1 MAHKHSQRAGFT
13 LIEMLAVMLIL
24 GILVA
29 FLVTQLGRSEDTA
42 KERLTRTKLAELS
55 ALIDSY
61 ERSQGDYPP
70 SALTPEQGV
79 PPNALNLGIEVLV
92 ATLWSKGRNGLGIS
106 ADDLRNTDGDQS
118 TKTLTDLPTNDLFEL
133 VDLWENP
140 LAYFHHA
147 DYGRVDRYQTFDN
160 QTGEISENEVRA
172 LVNPTTRLH
181 YQPGRY
187 QLLSAGADGVFGTED
202 DIGNFGR

>member
-1 MAHKHSQRAGFT
+1 MAGSARAGFT

-42 KERLTRTKLAELS
+42 KDRLTRTRLAELS

-61 ERSQGDYPP
+61 ERREGDYPP
-70 SALTPEQGV
+70 SSFTPDQGA
-79 PPNALNLGIEVLV
+79 PPNALNMGVEALV
-92 ATLWSKGRNGLGIS
+92 VALWSKGRDGLGLS

-118 TKTLTDLPTNDLFEL
+118 TKALTDLPTNDLFEL

-140 LAYFHHA
+140 LAYFHHV

-160 QTGEISENEVRA
+160 ETGEIVETEVRA
-172 LVNPTTRLH
+172 HLNPTTRLNF
-181 YQPGRY
+181 QPGRY
-187 QLLSAGADGVFGTED
+187 QLLSAGADGVFGTDD